1 MALPLLE
8 EIEIILY
15 YQWDIKIQFLHLNA
29 SNATNRKTS
38 LREDNTFKNRRYGA
52 KSRN

>member
-29 SNATNRKTS
+29 SNATNRYQS
-38 LREDNTFKNRRYGA
+38 QN
-52 KSRN
+52 